1 MQIERERLIDIRE
14 KVDRAREFHISHCRG
29 RNFSF
34 KYCSICSEGNALFIL
49 RYGKAIARKA
59 FVKEKSRY
67 FFLTIIIIV

>member
-34 KYCSICSEGNALFIL
+34 KYCSICSEGNFYLFN
-49 RYGKAIARKA
+49 GTRKLT
-59 FVKEKSRY
+59 
-67 FFLTIIIIV
+67 FFLMLKIIV